1 MAAKIAENT
10 ARLVSIEEPW
20 RARLGVETV
29 RTCAE
34 GLHDATNG
42 TIRHE
47 VPGMDGTFGMNPFIE
62 IDRVLAPGFVHRK
75 TRLIQLFQGGERRFV
90 REVVLARPHYAAS
103 KGPMLAWHSRGNDQL
118 HSGIF

>member
-10 ARLVSIEEPW
+10 ARLVSIKEPW

-29 RTCAE
+29 RAGAE

-47 VPGMDGTFGMNPFIE
+47 MSGMDGTFGMNPFIE
-62 IDRVLAPGFVHRK
+62 IDHVFAPGFVHR
-75 TRLIQLFQGGERRFV
+75 TMRLIQLFQGGERRFV
-90 REVVLARPHYAAS
+90 REVVLARPQYAAP
-103 KGPMLAWHSRGNDQL
+103 KGPMLAWHSRGNY
-118 HSGIF
+118 